1 MSTLPKVL
9 IIGGGMG
16 GLTLAQ
22 YLRHK
27 GVEFDIFERDENA
40 QARDQG
46 WAVTLTELIPELER
60 ILPTTAKPIET
71 ISVSYGGSKP
81 DEATVY
87 DGYTGAYG
95 GGGEGFLRANRARL
109 RTWLSTDLP
118 VLWDKQ
124 YDHHVV
130 DEDGKVTVHFRDGTT
145 AVGDVLVGA
154 DGVNS
159 PVRNCMYK
167 DDPVKL
173 NTLPVGMIAGEVH
186 LSPELSEQ
194 ERDLG
199 GSMRMTHAEGFR
211 IWVGLKNVHEDGSC
225 DFYWLMPWLDED
237 ARKPDFWVYTAS
249 PEEQLQFVRRKCEDL
264 HPGLVNFLNFQ
275 KPELMF
281 KPLQI
286 RDLLPKVCPDGP
298 VTLIGDAAHAQ
309 SPFRGEGANLAI
321 IDALRLGELLTT
333 PTDEPVRNLLRKYE
347 EEMVSR
353 SMPSVLGSRHAVNN
367 MASYRP
373 PRGFVRR
380 SEGGN

>member
-1 MSTLPKVL
+1 VYN
-9 IIGGGMG
+9 
-16 GLTLAQ
+16 LAQ
-22 YLRHK
+22 PPLVFHFHAFS
-27 GVEFDIFERDENA
+27 VS
-40 QARDQG
+40 
-46 WAVTLTELIPELER
+46 LIPELER
-60 ILPTTAKPIET
+60 ILPETAQPIET

-81 DEATVY
+81 DEAAVY

-118 VLWDKQ
+118 VRWDKR

-130 DEDGKVTVHFRDGTT
+130 GEDGKVTVHFHDGTT

-159 PVRNCMYK
+159 PVRNCMYR

-173 NTLPVGMIAGEVH
+173 NALPVGMIAGEVH
-186 LSPELSEQ
+186 LSPEVSEQ
-194 ERDLG
+194 EREMG
-199 GSMRMTHAEGFR
+199 GSMRMIHAEGFR
-211 IWVGLKNVHEDGSC
+211 LWVGLKNVRDDGSC

-237 ARKPDFWVYTAS
+237 ARKPEFWVYTAS
-249 PEEQLQFVRRKCEDL
+249 PEEQLQFVRNKCEDL
-264 HPGLVNFLNFQ
+264 QPGLINFLNFQ

-286 RDLLPKVCPDGP
+286 RDILPKVCPNGP

-309 SPFRGEGANLAI
+309 SPCMPILFGIPTPVADLRFSFLVRGEGANLAI
-321 IDALRLGELLTT
+321 IDALQLGELLST
-333 PTDEPVRNLLRKYE
+333 PTDEPFQNLLRKYE

-353 SMPSVLGSRHAVNN
+353 AMPSVLGSRHAVNY
-367 MASYRP
+367 MASHRRP
-373 PRGFVRR
+373 RNCR
-380 SEGGN
+380 SSSFLLSILSF